1 MWCDDALRVCARV
14 YDSVCVFVCMCEY
27 DCVRVERRTQT
38 DSEVLPQYY
47 AFRWLTTLMAREF
60 VLPDVQRLW
69 DSLFAD
75 EHRFQLLVFCG
86 VAMIS
91 LSKDYLLEVRVA

>member
-1 MWCDDALRVCARV
+1 MNPQ
-14 YDSVCVFVCMCEY
+14 SE
-27 DCVRVERRTQT
+27 
-38 DSEVLPQYY
+38 SEVLPQYY

-75 EHRFQLLVFCG
+75 EQRFQLLVFCG

-91 LSKDYLLEVRVA
+91 LSKEYLLEVCGWMDGIDRSMPTVCV